1 MFRSTGGNRRK
12 RVTRRQCHAV
22 NHHTCFGSA
31 VPACCMKWHTGLALC
46 QRCLVQCEPTE
57 VEKWQAF
64 ESLCEKG
71 FSFCGKLHFIT
82 NWPLNIKAWFFKLKK
97 NAATKSAVWSSAVCW
112 DIRPDLSS
120 CDHRSVCPHRTSS
133 VSTTER
139 TARCMTKKSMSL
151 WSSDRWIN
159 TLIELKCELI
169 YLCMKA
175 GFHWGVSRGFLI
187 LLGWEE
193 NYLSVIKHY
202 VCWCFG
208 QAMRTP
214 SRNQAGLELLMEYYN
229 QMYYLDQRFFPLHR
243 NLGVHFHW

>member
-97 NAATKSAVWSSAVCW
+97 MQLLKAQSGLLQFVEILDQICLHVTIGPSALTGLHLWALWRGQLAVW
-112 DIRPDLSS
+112 
-120 CDHRSVCPHRTSS
+120 
-133 VSTTER
+133 
-139 TARCMTKKSMSL
+139 
-151 WSSDRWIN
+151 
-159 TLIELKCELI
+159 
-169 YLCMKA
+169 
-175 GFHWGVSRGFLI
+175 
-187 LLGWEE
+187 
-193 NYLSVIKHY
+193 
-202 VCWCFG
+202 
-208 QAMRTP
+208 Q
-214 SRNQAGLELLMEYYN
+214 RNQWAYGAQTGE
-229 QMYYLDQRFFPLHR
+229 
-243 NLGVHFHW
+243 